1 MQSAKWKAELMRRKG
16 AIFLAIIIL
25 SAALS
30 AVVLAFPNPLWAQDQ
45 PLGRDAMDDPTPELS
60 AYLQSLGTS
69 HQARD
74 SNVLRDAIAVPV
86 TSLFNP
92 DQELE
97 IESFTLSG
105 DFSSANSLSLQI
117 PQQGEITAQVEIRG
131 KVLTINSHF
140 LTLIE
145 RIELPQV
152 VEKSIIVMDAQWL
165 AIDATGTGE
174 GWQLNIKAT
183 EFENEDGY
191 KIPAKALEI
200 TLLDESIFTVAG
212 NTKPSS
218 MNLSSTPLSSS
229 SQVLALA
236 PRGEGM
242 GSFSL
247 TPTFSIEIPTGSSPG
262 PYFTHI
268 TLTILTGP

>member
-1 MQSAKWKAELMRRKG
+1 MRRKG

-30 AVVLAFPNPLWAQDQ
+30 AVGLAFLNPLWAQHQ

-60 AYLQSLGTS
+60 AYLHSLGTER
-69 HQARD
+69 QARD
-74 SNVLRDAIAVPV
+74 SYVLRDAIGVPV
-86 TSLFNP
+86 NSLFNP

-97 IESFTLSG
+97 IESFTISG
-105 DFSSANSLSLQI
+105 DSSSANSMSLQI

-131 KVLTINSHF
+131 TVLTINPHF

-152 VEKSIIVMDAQWL
+152 VEKSIIVMDTQWL

-200 TLLDESIFTVAG
+200 TLLDESIYSVAG

-218 MNLSSTPLSSS
+218 MNLSSTPLSTS

-236 PRGEGM
+236 ARGEGM

-247 TPTFSIEIPTGSSPG
+247 IPIFSIEIPTGTPPG
-262 PYFTHI
+262 TYNSLL
-268 TLTILTGP
+268 TLTILTAP

>member
-1 MQSAKWKAELMRRKG
+1 MQSVKRTTELMRRKG

-25 SAALS
+25 SAALT
-30 AVVLAFPNPLWAQDQ
+30 AVGLVFLNPLWDQDK
-45 PLGRDAMDDPTPELS
+45 LS
-60 AYLQSLGTS
+60 
-69 HQARD
+69 
-74 SNVLRDAIAVPV
+74 VRDAIAVPV

-97 IESFTLSG
+97 IESSILSG
-105 DFSSANSLSLQI
+105 NFSSANSMSLQI
-117 PQQGEITAQVEIRG
+117 PQQGEIIAQVEVRG
-131 KVLTINSHF
+131 TVLTIN
-140 LTLIE
+140 
-145 RIELPQV
+145 PQLLRLSV
-152 VEKSIIVMDAQWL
+152 RVEPLQAGEKAIITMDSQWL

-183 EFENEDGY
+183 ELENQDGY

-200 TLLDESIFTVAG
+200 TLLDESIYPVAG
-212 NTKPSS
+212 NSKPSS
-218 MNLSSTPLSSS
+218 MNISSTPLSTS

-236 PRGEGM
+236 ARGEGM

-247 TPTFSIEIPTGSSPG
+247 TPTFSIEIPTGTPPG
-262 PYFTHI
+262 TYNSLL

>member
-60 AYLQSLGTS
+60 AYLQSLGTKN
-69 HQARD
+69 QARD

-105 DFSSANSLSLQI
+105 DFSSANSMSLQI

-131 KVLTINSHF
+131 TVLTINSHF

-262 PYFTHI
+262 PYFTLI